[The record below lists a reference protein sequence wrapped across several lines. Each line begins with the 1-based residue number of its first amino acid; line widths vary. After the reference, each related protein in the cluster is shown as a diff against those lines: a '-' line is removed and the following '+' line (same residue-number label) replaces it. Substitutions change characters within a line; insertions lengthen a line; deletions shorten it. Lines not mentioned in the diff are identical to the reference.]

1 MKKMFKLNRWLLA
14 ALLVAS
20 AGSLQSCLDDD
31 NGYPYELLIPKA
43 VVTVKPTAADAF
55 YMQLDDET
63 TLKPVNVAASPFGE
77 KEVRALVNYDVTD
90 DPASPYDQA
99 VYINWIDSLLTKPM
113 APNLGEEE
121 NNAKYGDDAVDIL
134 ADWVT
139 IVEDGYLTLR
149 FGCYGNPASTTAHFV
164 NLVSTNNPDDPYE
177 VEFRHNAYGDTYG
190 RPGDGL
196 VAFSLASLPDTEGK
210 TVKLT
215 LKWHSFSGDKSAQFD
230 YCTRSSTLPAQPEV
244 TAARNNL
251 NLK

>member
-1 MKKMFKLNRWLLA
+1 MKGKFKLNRWLA
-14 ALLVAS
+14 AGALLVGVA
-20 AGSLQSCLDDD
+20 SLQSCLDDD
-31 NGYPYELLIPKA
+31 NGYPYDLLIPKA
-43 VVTVKPTAADAF
+43 VVTVKPTAADA
-55 YMQLDDET
+55 
-63 TLKPVNVAASPFGE
+63 LKPVNVTASPFGE
-77 KEVRALVNYDVTD
+77 KEVRALVNYDVVD

-149 FGCYGNPASTTAHFV
+149 FGCYGNPTSTTAHFV

-177 VEFRHNAYGDTYG
+177 VEFRHNAYDDKGSQ
-190 RPGDGL
+190 PKVGL
-196 VAFSLASLPDTEGK
+196 VAFRLADLPDTEGR

-215 LKWHSFSGDKSAQFD
+215 LKWKSYSGERSATFD
-230 YCTRSSTLPAQPEV
+230 YCTRQTTVPGGEAIAAERNTL
-244 TAARNNL
+244 
-251 NLK
+251 KMK